1 MQLNLFFLYIM
12 VSIKPYRDSR
22 VQKIE
27 TINEI
32 SCLLIIYFFLCF
44 TGLVEDGEI
53 VTVFMIDAK
62 ARDQIGL
69 ILISLTLTNFLID
82 FVPILF
88 DVKVA
93 IKKKC
98 HKRKVRKLLRQ
109 RSQTKEK
116 YRENVKHE
124 VA

>member
-1 MQLNLFFLYIM
+1 MQLNLLFLCIM
-12 VSIKPYRDSR
+12 VFIKPYRDSR
-22 VQKIE
+22 VQKLE

-53 VTVFMIDAK
+53 VTVFLNDAK

-69 ILISLTLTNFLID
+69 ILISLTLINFLID

-88 DVKVA
+88 DAKVG
-93 IKKKC
+93 IKNKC

-116 YRENVKHE
+116 YRENFKHE